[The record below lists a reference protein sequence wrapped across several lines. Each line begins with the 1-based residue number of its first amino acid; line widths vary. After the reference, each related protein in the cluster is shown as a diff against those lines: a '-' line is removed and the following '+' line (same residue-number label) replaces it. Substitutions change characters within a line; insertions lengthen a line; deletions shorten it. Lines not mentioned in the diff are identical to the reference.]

1 MTAETDPLLP
11 EDEDDALAA
20 ECALGV
26 LEDEARAAAHRRMA
40 MDAGFAARVARW
52 QERLAPLNDAYPPVP
67 APEVLARIEARLFP
81 APAPAPR
88 LPRLAAIFGALA
100 ATAAALAL
108 AWVFLLLPP
117 PATVTA
123 RLATEDAAL
132 VYQADFDGQFLTVT
146 RTAGTAAP
154 EGQVHELWI
163 IAPDAAPVSLGLLA
177 GAELRLPYPT
187 PPAGWVL
194 AVTVEPAGGAPGGV
208 PSGPVIVSAQITS

>member
-26 LEDEARAAAHRRMA
+26 LEDEPRAAAHRRMA

-52 QERLAPLNDAYPPVP
+52 QERLAPLNDAYAPVP
-67 APEVLARIEARLFP
+67 APEVLARIEARLF
-81 APAPAPR
+81 PAPAPR

-117 PATVTA
+117 PATMTA

-146 RTAGTAAP
+146 RTAGTPAP